1 MKEKK
6 SRLIFIDMAR
16 SFAILLML
24 EGHFIDLTLGAQY
37 RSPVGH
43 FENPDFLVY
52 DIWHLIR
59 GYTSPMFLT
68 MTGMVIT
75 YLFYSNNSKSY
86 WENTRIKKGYKR
98 ILELLFWGY
107 LLNPSSFH
115 ILQCIGFGILGLL
128 VIYGLYKL
136 TRVIPLWL
144 YYMAASFFIFSLF
157 APLQEHIINGERVP
171 FPLGWPEFM
180 QNMILAPFHRS
191 MFPLA
196 PNLGY
201 TFFGAAIGVIL
212 HSKWITI
219 SKWNIPAFL
228 FSLGIVFIFFST
240 DIFNFAHKLLQETT
254 GGSLIYLVK
263 SNWLFETLGW
273 VLIVLSI
280 LATFEKLVTIKE
292 NLFIRVGQNT
302 LSIFI
307 LHMMLLYGAVIRVG
321 VNTFFSK
328 SKNPLNPYE
337 AGIGAALFIT
347 LFIVMIYYI
356 EPLTIWFNKVL
367 DIVIPVRKRFN
378 KKKNT
383 NKIELKK

>member
-1 MKEKK
+1 
-6 SRLIFIDMAR
+6 MAR

-37 RSPVGH
+37 RSPDGL
-43 FENPDFLVY
+43 FKNPDFLAY
-52 DIWHLIR
+52 DIWLLIR

-75 YLFYSNNSKSY
+75 YLFYSNNTKNY
-86 WENTRIKKGYKR
+86 WDNIRIKKGYKR
-98 ILELLFWGY
+98 ALELLFWGY
-107 LLNPSSFH
+107 LLNPTSFH
-115 ILQCIGFGILGLL
+115 ILQCIGIGIFGLL
-128 VIYGLYKL
+128 IIYGLYKL
-136 TRVIPLWL
+136 TRVIPLWV
-144 YYMAASFFIFSLF
+144 YYMAISFFIFSLF

-171 FPLGWPEFM
+171 FPIGWPDFM
-180 QNMILAPFHRS
+180 QNMVLAPFKRS

-201 TFFGAAIGVIL
+201 TFFGAAIGVLL
-212 HSKWITI
+212 HSKWITKN
-219 SKWNIPAFL
+219 KWTIPIFL
-228 FSLGIVFIFFST
+228 FSLGIVLINFST
-240 DIFNFAHKLLQETT
+240 DIFEIAHKIIQETT
-254 GGSLIYLVK
+254 GGSLIYLIK

-273 VLIVLSI
+273 VLIILSI

-321 VNTFFSK
+321 VSTFFSK

-337 AGIGAALFIT
+337 AGIGASLFIT
-347 LFIVMIYYI
+347 LFVLMIYYN
-356 EPLTIWFNKVL
+356 EPLNIWFNKVL
-367 DIVIPVRKRFN
+367 DIVIPIRKRIN
-378 KKKNT
+378 KKKAVK
-383 NKIELKK
+383 KIE